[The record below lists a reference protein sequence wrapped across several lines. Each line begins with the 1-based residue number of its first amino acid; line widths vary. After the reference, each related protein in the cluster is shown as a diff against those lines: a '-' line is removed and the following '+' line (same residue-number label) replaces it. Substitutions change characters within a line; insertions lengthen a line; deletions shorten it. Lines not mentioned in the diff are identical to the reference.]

1 MIEIG
6 TDYGKYC
13 TKDYL
18 SCSYKS
24 LSESVEVGSKILVA
38 DGSLLLKVTEKKEV
52 SVIAEILNNASIGD
66 KKNMNLPGA
75 VVDLP
80 TLTEKDIDDLK
91 NFGYSKYYK
100 RFFFRFDLI

>member
-1 MIEIG
+1 M
-6 TDYGKYC
+6 
-13 TKDYL
+13 